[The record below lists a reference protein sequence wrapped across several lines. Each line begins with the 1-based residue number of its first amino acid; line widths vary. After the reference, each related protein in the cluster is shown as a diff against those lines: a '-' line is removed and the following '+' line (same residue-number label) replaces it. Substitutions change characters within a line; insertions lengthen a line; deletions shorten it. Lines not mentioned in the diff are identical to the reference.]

1 MPLGLE
7 VFIVEVDLA
16 FCRSQFPALQQTS
29 EHGPLVYL
37 DGPGGTQVPKGVIDA
52 VANYL
57 AFENSNTHGSFLT
70 SRRTDERLQQ
80 AREAMAD
87 FLGAQPSEIALGNN
101 MTTLNY
107 ALSRAL
113 GRGIGPGDRVVITD
127 LDHEANRGPW
137 LALAE
142 KGAEVVSVAVR
153 QPSCTL
159 DMDDMRRKISG
170 STRLVA
176 AGHAS
181 NAAGT
186 INDVKTICGWAREA
200 GAVSVIDAVHYA
212 AHGPIDVKEIG
223 CDFLVCSA
231 YKFFGPHVGVLY
243 GRADSFDMLKTYKLL
258 PQDEER
264 PYKIET
270 GTLNHEGIAGIPPA
284 VEFIAGLGD
293 RFPGLQPRRAGLS
306 DRRRRVLGGMKA
318 IHLCESRLAQRL
330 WSTLKSL
337 PSVQVYGPDIAGPR
351 CPTFSFTLEGARSDR
366 VAAFLGE
373 RGIFVWD
380 GDFYATTLV
389 KVLGLE
395 PKGGLV
401 RVGLAPYNTAEE
413 IDRLGAALQE
423 FVAGIEV
430 R

>member
-1 MPLGLE
+1 M
-7 VFIVEVDLA
+7 EVDLS
-16 FCRSQFPALQQTS
+16 FCRSQFPALQQTG
-29 EHGPLVYL
+29 EFGPLVYL

-70 SRRTDERLQQ
+70 SRKTDERLQQ
-80 AREAMAD
+80 AREAIAD
-87 FLGAQPSEIALGNN
+87 FLGAEPSEVAFGNN

-113 GRGIGPGDRVVITD
+113 GRGIGSGDRVVITD

-137 LALAE
+137 MSLAE
-142 KGAEVVSVAVR
+142 SGAEVVSVAVR

-159 DMDDMRRKISG
+159 DMDDMRKKITG
-170 STRLVA
+170 NTRLVA
-176 AGHAS
+176 VGYAS

-186 INDVKTICGWAREA
+186 INDVRTICRWAREA
-200 GAVSVIDAVHYA
+200 GAVSVVDAVHYA
-212 AHGPIDVKEIG
+212 AHGPIDVKAVG
-223 CDFLVCSA
+223 CDFLVCSV

-243 GRADSFDMLKTYKLL
+243 GQADIFDVLETYKLL
-258 PQDEER
+258 PQDGGR

-270 GTLNHEGIAGIPPA
+270 GTLNHEGIAGVAPT
-284 VEFIAGLGD
+284 VEFVAGLGD
-293 RFPGLQPRRAGLS
+293 RYPELQPSTQGLS
-306 DRRRRVLGGMKA
+306 NRRRRILGGMQA
-318 IHLCESRLAQRL
+318 IHLYENRLAQRL
-330 WSTLKSL
+330 WSILKSL
-337 PSVQVYGPDIAGPR
+337 RGVQIYGPDIAAKR
-351 CPTFSFTLEGARSDR
+351 CPTFSFTLEGAQSEQ

-389 KVLGLE
+389 KLLGLV

-401 RVGLAPYNTAEE
+401 RIGLAPYNTAEE
-413 IDRLGAALQE
+413 IDRLGAALRE
-423 FVAGIEV
+423 FVAGNIG
-430 R
+430 